1 MKKFSELKK
10 PKIKRFNEADDYSSK
25 SLEDLRELAE
35 KEDLMKII
43 KEKGRQLGQ
52 EAEDLSSKSLEELR
66 ELAEKSDLLKII
78 QDRQKGIGDPV
89 QVQAQAQAQS
99 EEENDVEKP
108 EILGEGSHPGKL
120 FSKLFE
126 SREMAHI
133 YHLQVNGD
141 MGSHAKH
148 IALGDYYDG
157 VLGLIDDLIETFQGQ
172 YGVIEEYDVIDTKDT
187 KSKDTIEYF
196 NELARF
202 IKEERKC
209 INLED
214 THLHSIIDDIVVLLY
229 KTLYKLKYTK

>member
-1 MKKFSELKK
+1 MKKFSDLKK
-10 PKIKRFNEADDYSSK
+10 PKIRRI
-25 SLEDLRELAE
+25 LE
-35 KEDLMKII
+35 
-43 KEKGRQLGQ
+43 
-52 EAEDLSSKSLEELR
+52 
-66 ELAEKSDLLKII
+66 
-78 QDRQKGIGDPV
+78 QDEMPV
-89 QVQAQAQAQS
+89 ANLPQVVDAQAQAQTEQES
-99 EEENDVEKP
+99 VIEKP
-108 EILGEGSHPGKL
+108 EILGEGSHPGKF

-148 IALGDYYDG
+148 IALGEYYDG
-157 VLGLIDDLIETFQGQ
+157 VLSLIDDLIETYQGQ
-172 YGVIEEYDVIDTKDT
+172 YGIIEEYDVIDTKDT

-202 IKEERKC
+202 MKEERKC

-214 THLHSIIDDIVVLLY
+214 THLHSVIDDIVVLVY